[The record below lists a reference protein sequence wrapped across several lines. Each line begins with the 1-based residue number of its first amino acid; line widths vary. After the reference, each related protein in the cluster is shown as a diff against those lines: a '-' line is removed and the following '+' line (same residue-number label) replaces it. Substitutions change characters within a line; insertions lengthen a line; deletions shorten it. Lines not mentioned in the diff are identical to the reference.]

1 MTKTTK
7 NAVGLAQEGHQVT
20 RGHNDNSLD
29 REACKQYALANGFKW
44 QEGKKNWNPSSADS
58 VRGCYL
64 FASNDNVYYNHHET
78 SGQPCSTTMVCIQD
92 EKPDECPSSVEFR
105 DRYLQIGKWRFGDAD
120 GRHFTVVHDGGKTVQ
135 VYTKDGKR
143 LGADSNV
150 TVRHRDEEAPEE
162 IKFGDRFVQ
171 IGNFR
176 ICDVDGTHAS
186 ICTVDGKTSQIFR
199 KDGTLHPGP
208 RDDFCC
214 HQRSVDPSH
223 KNAPMIGDRYIQ
235 IGEWRLG
242 AIDDNHASM
251 SHKDGKTAQI
261 YRNDGTLHGT
271 SGRTDWGCYG
281 WSGKCGTA
289 GPTCQLGDGKAA
301 VRLTSLTY
309 STKKLCK
316 YNSELNHIR
325 NMTKPEDDDLKLDP
339 VAVLPG
345 QYSNKEPEG
354 WSVEER
360 TQRPYF
366 HEYDGNTKKWVRNK
380 ALEFGPFPG
389 KKVTVMTNGSR
400 GFIISAG
407 KYECDD
413 KGENCALKYQDE
425 VESNISFLDFAA
437 KRKVNNRRP
446 VLGKA
451 MPWMKLGCAM
461 ATKIDEIDFSEF
473 VVRHDCPPYS
483 ESDIREAEEAGSSPG
498 VLCVPVLLPRNQG
511 QCPSP
516 LHPRRSYGPVA
527 HEKSP
532 GRNRHQGTH
541 PANAAHML
549 HRRGAPQM
557 CNELAPKELR
567 RKQGHLRCKA
577 RVHVGPEGESGGGPT
592 ENQQPAIT
600 DKSLLRTWPCQG
612 STPSAST
619 RATFAPSSPGANW
632 GAKTRDARST
642 RSNGATQAQT
652 GPGRRTT

>member
-1 MTKTTK
+1 
-7 NAVGLAQEGHQVT
+7 
-20 RGHNDNSLD
+20 
-29 REACKQYALANGFKW
+29 
-44 QEGKKNWNPSSADS
+44 
-58 VRGCYL
+58 
-64 FASNDNVYYNHHET
+64 
-78 SGQPCSTTMVCIQD
+78 
-92 EKPDECPSSVEFR
+92 
-105 DRYLQIGKWRFGDAD
+105 
-120 GRHFTVVHDGGKTVQ
+120 
-135 VYTKDGKR
+135 
-143 LGADSNV
+143 
-150 TVRHRDEEAPEE
+150 
-162 IKFGDRFVQ
+162 
-171 IGNFR
+171 
-176 ICDVDGTHAS
+176 
-186 ICTVDGKTSQIFR
+186 
-199 KDGTLHPGP
+199 
-208 RDDFCC
+208 
-214 HQRSVDPSH
+214 
-223 KNAPMIGDRYIQ
+223 MIGDRYIQ

-483 ESDIREAEEAGSSPG
+483 ESDIREAEEAGSSPEEYFAYPSCYRG
-498 VLCVPVLLPRNQG
+498 IKANAPVHYTHDDRTDPSRMKNRPAEIGTREPILQTPHICYIDEARPKCVMNSLPKNYVANKAICDAKPGCMWDPKAKVAGGPYGKPATSNYGQKFAADVAVPGFYPECVNPSNFCPEFSGSKLGCQDAGCTFDPFKRCHASADGAGKTYDVTPAVQLQGMGAVGGRQITEFEYRTPFYGCAGQSRNQSGHGTPDECEPAGGHPVVPVDPRPMTDQVIAE
-511 QCPSP
+511 QKKKKEDPFF
-516 LHPRRSYGPVA
+516 
-527 HEKSP
+527 EKNF
-532 GRNRHQGTH
+532 GGHGNVH
-541 PANAAHML
+541 PAAFKDIEYGRKSDKVVSWKGNHAHISTPD
-549 HRRGAPQM
+549 RI
-557 CNELAPKELR
+557 
-567 RKQGHLRCKA
+567 
-577 RVHVGPEGESGGGPT
+577 V
-592 ENQQPAIT
+592 
-600 DKSLLRTWPCQG
+600 DKSTMHRLPPSYKGWVGART
-612 STPSAST
+612 STKTLNWRWARWATAWAPTGETRKRASRIRSVNGGTT
-619 RATFAPSSPGANW
+619 RPYPKA
-632 GAKTRDARST
+632 
-642 RSNGATQAQT
+642 
-652 GPGRRTT
+652 